1 MEEEREKGSACGE
14 YSAETETATAAS
26 MSEPTGEDGAGSG
39 EPTEGME
46 SLIMKLK
53 SDKIQLKRNLTNT
66 RRGLTIGMRDNEV
79 DAVGAGHLYDELR
92 CCEQAVTAVLSE
104 LKRKYEFVNDK
115 RNVIRTLEE
124 MEEVDRDVQ
133 TAIDRYDEFVELWTA
148 RAKQYGQAQAAQS
161 QFERGESF
169 PLLGVDEFGLRQ
181 GSRSTSRVGLRQMQS
196 ELSALTMETDRRTG
210 LLLERSPSRRTPR
223 GFSTDD
229 SKDTAA
235 EETDTSPKPGEQG
248 ADQTENSLPPAHT
261 TESVTSLPSSSHS
274 VQSSITSCTTTA
286 QHVPVTSSSVTRPI
300 PSSGQAVPVKDHVS
314 LVKSSTSQP
323 SSLASIHARLAGPSS
338 GHVGKSVLSV
348 GSFPGHPGASLNFQA
363 PAFQP
368 AAQPVSSRAPVYGTG
383 LPSSDVFGRL
393 KKVAVPTF
401 SGDVRMYETWKAAFM
416 ACIDAAPVSPQLKLL
431 QLRQYVTGEAL
442 RAIEQLGY
450 TAEAY
455 RISLERLERKFGGQR
470 RQVAIQLETLEA
482 FQPIQRYNPQALEK
496 FADLLE
502 IAVVNLKDAG
512 RHMELQNGTFFSRLL
527 SKLTKQMVAQYQR
540 WLYEHQQ
547 TEDVLSLLKWVTLE
561 AEFQTTATKI
571 VDGIQKSASSR
582 PSSHRSLQQR
592 NAHTHLA
599 DGQTARDEE
608 TSFISSRA
616 TCPECSGSHGIW
628 ECSTFKGHD
637 TGQRWTRAKELSL
650 CYRCLGTGH
659 RGDKCPRTRTCG
671 VDGCQRNHH
680 RLLHGLARSDF
691 EIRKKP
697 RADGKERSYDKAN
710 TKAEQGHCGV
720 ATALE
725 TPTEGESPQQ
735 CSNATAETSYT
746 SLRTVP
752 VVLRSGS
759 KRLVVNAL
767 LDDGSTNTFIHEDVA
782 TALGMSG
789 EQHDMTINMLNGKRS
804 TFKSMEVEFDIAN
817 INGQSRTTVV
827 GLTTPN
833 QVTGRLQLT
842 DWSSKKIGYEHLAD
856 IPFPEPATP
865 ERIELLIGVDNA
877 ELHRALY
884 EVSGPA
890 GEPIARLT
898 PLGWTCVGA
907 GVSRG
912 GGTNHCCSAII
923 ASSETLLSVDKTLR
937 QFWEIEQM
945 TSPEHPMSPENLD
958 VLTATKKRMTFT
970 NGRYCVGMPWR
981 ADASRP
987 TNNYDMA
994 AKRLAQTQKRLKR
1007 VPEIAERY
1015 AETIESYVRKG
1026 YVVKVNANPREAGSW
1041 LLPHF
1046 PVVRLDKSTTK
1057 VRIVFDGSA
1066 KHDGTAL
1073 NDLLHTGPKLQR
1085 DLSAVLLRFRR
1096 HPICIGCDVT
1106 EMYLQ
1111 VEVRKSDRPYL
1122 RFLWNTDSQSAPDVY
1137 EFNRVVFGLNCSPF
1151 LAQLVAREHAKTLDP
1166 EFARAAEMMLESTYM
1181 DDGMDS
1187 VSTIAEGVALYKSVT
1202 AAWKGAG
1209 MAVRKWLS
1217 NAPELLGHIPRE
1229 DQATQL
1235 SLNGDGPSQI
1245 KTLGI
1250 SWLSDSDMFSFQA
1263 VIPPDDM
1270 MMTKRNI
1277 LRKIATIFD
1286 PLGFL
1291 APVIIRAKILMQ
1303 EIWASGATWDEVLP
1317 VELSSRC
1324 RQWFQDLL
1332 ALSSIQVPRCLQ
1344 AIAGAT
1350 PQDVE
1355 LHVFG
1360 DASELAYGAVIY
1372 QRIRYASG
1380 EISTVFVSAKSRVSP
1395 TTATSIPRLELM
1407 AAVLGVEMANE
1418 VAKVLQ
1424 INPQNIIYWTDSMDV
1439 IWWIRGRSRLF
1450 KTFVANRVSTI
1461 HQASSPDQWRYVPT
1475 AENPADIVSRGC
1487 APTSLTPDSMWWT
1500 GPSFMA
1506 KPSDDW
1512 PVRQLPTAQAK
1523 ETKSMKE
1530 TVLMSSTETGT
1541 DDEGT
1546 GAAEPSVWRL
1556 EPQRYSDLERLIRVQ
1571 AWVMRFLH
1579 NARTPHERR
1588 ELGELTV
1595 DELSE
1600 SELMLVKSAQES
1612 EFRDEIKAIK
1622 KGQPVSSQSKIAAL
1636 HPQLDDSGLLRARS
1650 RLQYADFLPSD
1661 TISPIILPRTHPT
1674 TKLVITRIH
1683 GNGHHALGNNQVLNE
1698 LVKRFWVV
1706 GAREAVKEVDRQ
1718 CPECQRRKAKPAK
1731 QLMAPLP
1738 TLRIEPG
1745 TRAFERVGIDFA
1757 GPMYTKQGRRAQA
1770 KRWLCIFTCL
1780 ATRAIHIEVA
1790 YGLDTGSFL
1799 NCFFRM
1805 VGRRGAPHEV
1815 LTDNGTNF
1823 VGAVTE
1829 LRELR
1834 SELDEKKI
1842 IKATNGQRIQWHFN
1856 PPAAPHFG
1864 GPFEVMVKAA
1874 KRALYA
1880 ILKSGD
1886 ITDEELV
1893 TATIGAEHLIN
1904 SRPLT
1909 TVSSDARDCTPIS
1922 PSDLLL
1928 GDASHSIDVPGD
1940 DPAASLRRRWRR
1952 VQELV
1957 RHFWARWMQEWLPML
1972 SGRAKWKKP
1981 YNNVQ
1986 VGDVVI
1992 LLAKDTPRGQWQL
2005 GRVVDVHPGR
2015 DGLVRVVDVKVKN
2028 TTLRRPI
2035 SKICPLEAYQ

>member
-1 MEEEREKGSACGE
+1 M
-14 YSAETETATAAS
+14 
-26 MSEPTGEDGAGSG
+26 
-39 EPTEGME
+39 
-46 SLIMKLK
+46 
-53 SDKIQLKRNLTNT
+53 
-66 RRGLTIGMRDNEV
+66 
-79 DAVGAGHLYDELR
+79 
-92 CCEQAVTAVLSE
+92 
-104 LKRKYEFVNDK
+104 
-115 RNVIRTLEE
+115 
-124 MEEVDRDVQ
+124 
-133 TAIDRYDEFVELWTA
+133 
-148 RAKQYGQAQAAQS
+148 
-161 QFERGESF
+161 
-169 PLLGVDEFGLRQ
+169 
-181 GSRSTSRVGLRQMQS
+181 
-196 ELSALTMETDRRTG
+196 
-210 LLLERSPSRRTPR
+210 
-223 GFSTDD
+223 
-229 SKDTAA
+229 
-235 EETDTSPKPGEQG
+235 
-248 ADQTENSLPPAHT
+248 
-261 TESVTSLPSSSHS
+261 
-274 VQSSITSCTTTA
+274 
-286 QHVPVTSSSVTRPI
+286 
-300 PSSGQAVPVKDHVS
+300 
-314 LVKSSTSQP
+314 
-323 SSLASIHARLAGPSS
+323 
-338 GHVGKSVLSV
+338 
-348 GSFPGHPGASLNFQA
+348 
-363 PAFQP
+363 
-368 AAQPVSSRAPVYGTG
+368 
-383 LPSSDVFGRL
+383 
-393 KKVAVPTF
+393 
-401 SGDVRMYETWKAAFM
+401 
-416 ACIDAAPVSPQLKLL
+416 
-431 QLRQYVTGEAL
+431 
-442 RAIEQLGY
+442 
-450 TAEAY
+450 
-455 RISLERLERKFGGQR
+455 
-470 RQVAIQLETLEA
+470 
-482 FQPIQRYNPQALEK
+482 
-496 FADLLE
+496 
-502 IAVVNLKDAG
+502 
-512 RHMELQNGTFFSRLL
+512 
-527 SKLTKQMVAQYQR
+527 
-540 WLYEHQQ
+540 
-547 TEDVLSLLKWVTLE
+547 
-561 AEFQTTATKI
+561 
-571 VDGIQKSASSR
+571 
-582 PSSHRSLQQR
+582 
-592 NAHTHLA
+592 
-599 DGQTARDEE
+599 
-608 TSFISSRA
+608 
-616 TCPECSGSHGIW
+616 
-628 ECSTFKGHD
+628 
-637 TGQRWTRAKELSL
+637 
-650 CYRCLGTGH
+650 
-659 RGDKCPRTRTCG
+659 
-671 VDGCQRNHH
+671 
-680 RLLHGLARSDF
+680 
-691 EIRKKP
+691 
-697 RADGKERSYDKAN
+697 
-710 TKAEQGHCGV
+710 
-720 ATALE
+720 
-725 TPTEGESPQQ
+725 
-735 CSNATAETSYT
+735 
-746 SLRTVP
+746 
-752 VVLRSGS
+752 
-759 KRLVVNAL
+759 
-767 LDDGSTNTFIHEDVA
+767 
-782 TALGMSG
+782 
-789 EQHDMTINMLNGKRS
+789 
-804 TFKSMEVEFDIAN
+804 
-817 INGQSRTTVV
+817 
-827 GLTTPN
+827 
-833 QVTGRLQLT
+833 
-842 DWSSKKIGYEHLAD
+842 
-856 IPFPEPATP
+856 
-865 ERIELLIGVDNA
+865 IGVDNA

-937 QFWEIEQM
+937 QFWEIEQV

-1007 VPEIAERY
+1007 VPEVAERY

-1026 YVVKVNANPREAGSW
+1026 YVVKVNANPHEAGSW

-1546 GAAEPSVWRL
+1546 GATEPSVWRL

-1579 NARTPHERR
+1579 NARAPHERR

-1600 SELMLVKSAQES
+1600 SELILVKSAQES

-1834 SELDEKKI
+1834 RELDEKKI

-2035 SKICPLEAYQ
+2035 SKICPLEACQ